1 MNLHGIF
8 PPLTTPF
15 DSEGNVSLDKLGSNI
30 KILNTYDLRGFL
42 VLGSNGEFP
51 FLSFEEKISV
61 IGKARQCVPK
71 EKILIA
77 GTGCQSTRETIDLT
91 IASANAGA
99 DAALILNPF
108 FFKGLM
114 NNSSLSKHYLSIADI
129 SPIPILIYNMPANT
143 GIDLE
148 TELIVKLSKHQNIIG
163 LKDSGANLVKMGEIL
178 SKVRG
183 DFTVLSGTAG
193 LLLPALS
200 IGASG
205 GILALANIAPQHCID
220 IFNYFNDS
228 FLDKA
233 TALQQQIIGINKF
246 VTRQYG
252 VPALKLAMDQLGLFG
267 GLPRKPLMPL
277 MTKEK
282 EILIEM
288 MKEANLVNI

>member
-8 PPLTTPF
+8 SPLTTPF
-15 DSEGNVSLDKLGSNI
+15 DSKGNVSLDKLGSNI

-51 FLSFEEKISV
+51 FLSFEEKISIV
-61 IGKARQCVPK
+61 GKARQYVPK

-114 NNSSLSKHYLSIADI
+114 NNYSLSKHYLSIADT

-143 GIDLE
+143 GIDIE
-148 TELIVKLSKHQNIIG
+148 TKLIVKLSKHQNIIG

-178 SKVRG
+178 SKVSV

-193 LLLPALS
+193 LFSCAKYRSFRGYP
-200 IGASG
+200 GSG
-205 GILALANIAPQHCID
+205 
-220 IFNYFNDS
+220 
-228 FLDKA
+228 
-233 TALQQQIIGINKF
+233 
-246 VTRQYG
+246 
-252 VPALKLAMDQLGLFG
+252 
-267 GLPRKPLMPL
+267 
-277 MTKEK
+277 
-282 EILIEM
+282 
-288 MKEANLVNI
+288 

>member
-1 MNLHGIF
+1 
-8 PPLTTPF
+8 
-15 DSEGNVSLDKLGSNI
+15 
-30 KILNTYDLRGFL
+30 
-42 VLGSNGEFP
+42 
-51 FLSFEEKISV
+51 
-61 IGKARQCVPK
+61 
-71 EKILIA
+71 
-77 GTGCQSTRETIDLT
+77 
-91 IASANAGA
+91 
-99 DAALILNPF
+99 
-108 FFKGLM
+108 M

-148 TELIVKLSKHQNIIG
+148 TKLIVKLSKHQNIIG

-252 VPALKLAMDQLGLFG
+252 VPALKLAMDQLGLYG
-267 GLPRKPLMPL
+267 GLPRKPLLPL
-277 MTKEK
+277 MIKEK
-282 EILIEM
+282 KILIEM
-288 MKEANLVNI
+288 VKEAGLKSL